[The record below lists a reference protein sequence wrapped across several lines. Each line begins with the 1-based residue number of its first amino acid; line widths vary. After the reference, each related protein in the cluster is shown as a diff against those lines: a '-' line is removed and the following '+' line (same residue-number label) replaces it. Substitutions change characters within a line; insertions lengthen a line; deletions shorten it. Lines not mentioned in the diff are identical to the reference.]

1 MLQIHRQIIGFALL
15 FIVVQYTCL
24 GNQHVIAAYSFVQN
38 RESRTADIPEAHE
51 IIATIERAYA
61 LLDTPVELLDFD
73 EFDAVFIDHPDYLKE
88 ISAQRRTALHE
99 QITEQLGAEAAQ
111 TFGYRTSMKSKRIA
125 DKNRIIQV
133 RSAMERAK
141 AENRELTQAEL
152 DEIAKQNQGTIPALS
167 DLSAPPFVRK
177 LEYFSLKI
185 DGDTARA
192 VYDEGVTGLTAI
204 LKRIDGKWYVAGIF

>member
-1 MLQIHRQIIGFALL
+1 MFTKKHFRTKLFVITCIVGAMLIL
-15 FIVVQYTCL
+15 IVNKQST
-24 GNQHVIAAYSFVQN
+24 A
-38 RESRTADIPEAHE
+38 ADIPDTSEAHE

-61 LLDTPVELLDFD
+61 LLDTPVELLNFD

-88 ISAQRRTALHE
+88 ISEDRRTALQE

-125 DKNRIIQV
+125 DRNRIIEV
-133 RSAMERAK
+133 RAMMDRAK
-141 AENRELTQAEL
+141 AENRELTQEEL
-152 DEIAKQNQGTIPALS
+152 NEIAKNNHGTIPALS

-192 VYDEGVTGLTAI
+192 IYDEGVTGRTAI
-204 LKRIDGKWYVAGIF
+204 LKQIDGKWYVAGIF